1 MELWTIPAELLLQAG
16 DVGLIPWVPLT
27 CLGGP
32 VETIFRQC
40 RDRIHAE
47 SSSGEHEN
55 LLAVA

>member
-1 MELWTIPAELLLQAG
+1 MWTIPAELLLQAG